1 VRLALLQPRR
11 AALHST
17 LALAALASAAS
28 AQAQDVGPDS
38 KRWWQD
44 IGTSV
49 LMPLGDWDVYLK
61 DGLRVDNPSLNT
73 RLKLNA
79 RVFGDGGHVGLNDE
93 LQAVFPQ
100 PDGWDSAITQARLTL
115 LGWVFDT
122 GKFKL
127 QLEFADGFQVKDS
140 WFQFNPLPYVGLITL
155 GNMKEPFSLDE
166 LISSGNRTFMTEAL
180 PVLAFAPGRNIGVM
194 ANNTAFDEHL
204 TWAIGGFWNTGSY
217 SSFAD
222 AKDAFDNANGFHVT
236 GRVTYLPTHDDG
248 GRELTHLGLSVS
260 LQSFTDEAASR
271 AVPETTLINDYFAD
285 TGLFQPDR
293 ATSVSIEFAKVQGP
307 WSIQSELMWNRY
319 QASAL
324 GNPVLT
330 GFYIFG
336 SHILTGEHRLYDPSE
351 GVFYGVIP
359 KQNFSL
365 ANGTWGAV
373 EVALRLSALNL
384 DSQALSGG
392 RQRDVTL
399 GLNWYLNPSTR
410 LMLNYV
416 HALVNGRANPP
427 VVDGGR
433 ANIFQ
438 TRLQVEF

>member
-1 VRLALLQPRR
+1 MLGLAVLG
-11 AALHST
+11 A
-17 LALAALASAAS
+17 AAS
-28 AQAQDVGPDS
+28 APAQDVGPDS
-38 KRWWQD
+38 KRWWQH

-49 LMPLGDWDVYLK
+49 LMPLGDWELYLK

-79 RVFGDGGHVGLNDE
+79 RVFGDAGHVGFNDE
-93 LQAVFPQ
+93 LQAAFPQ
-100 PDGWDSAITQARLTL
+100 QDGSHAAITQARLSL
-115 LGWVFDT
+115 LGWVFDK

-140 WFQFNPLPYVGLITL
+140 WFQFNPLPYVGLVTL

-166 LISSGNRTFMTEAL
+166 LISSGNRTFMTDAL
-180 PVLAFAPGRNIGVM
+180 PVLAFSPSRNIGVM
-194 ANNTAFDEHL
+194 ANDTALDEHL

-222 AKDAFDNANGFHVT
+222 AKDAFDSANGFHVT
-236 GRVTYLPTHDDG
+236 GRVTYLPTYEDG
-248 GRELTHLGLSVS
+248 GRKLTHLGLSVS
-260 LQSFTDEAASR
+260 LQSFTGETANR
-271 AVPETTLINDYFAD
+271 AVPETTLIDAYLAD

-293 ATSVSIEFAKVQGP
+293 AALVSIEFAKVEGP
-307 WSIQSELMWNRY
+307 WSIQSEVMWNRY
-319 QASAL
+319 QASPL
-324 GNPVLT
+324 GNPVLS
-330 GFYIFG
+330 GFYVFG
-336 SHILTGEHRLYDPSE
+336 SHILTGEQRLYDTSE

-373 EVALRLSALNL
+373 EVALRLSAMNL
-384 DSQALSGG
+384 DSHALSGG

-410 LMLNYV
+410 MMFNYV